1 MKKEYLPGYTGHI
14 PKKMGTCGITTG
26 EINRRLVTKEK
37 NNDVPED
44 TKVNIYMTAKE
55 MKLDSDKD
63 ELKYGANSKN
73 APTWIGGTTQGIYP
87 QHIPGYDGHVP
98 GIHSENMF
106 GESFAKITK
115 KAILGEEPK
124 GTDLSV
130 ENRYVSYY
138 KGSHNEKQNRRF
150 FEDPTLLKSTK
161 DKEHF
166 EQYVKPA
173 SANEPAPAPTGNP
186 YLLNVPTVGYM
197 GHRPV
202 YRPAIVAIGAQEGKH
217 FDLATTKAVYS
228 MEEEAAKGTIPQG
241 FAETL
246 KPETE
251 KNIPIVGYKGF
262 MPGFKARNFHGKTFR
277 ECAANSL
284 KLLNTLKGQ
293 QHI

>member
-37 NNDVPED
+37 NNEIPED
-44 TKVNIYMTAKE
+44 VKVNIYTTAKD
-55 MKLDSDKD
+55 MKLNSDKD

-124 GTDLSV
+124 GCDLSV
-130 ENRYVSYY
+130 ENRYLSYY

-150 FEDPTLLKSTK
+150 CMNLLKTYIVEDPTLLKSTK
-161 DKEHF
+161 DKEQF

-173 SANEPAPAPTGNP
+173 SAANEAAPAPTGNP
-186 YLLNVPTVGYM
+186 YLMNVPTVGYM
-197 GHRPV
+197 GHKPV
-202 YRPAIVAIGAQEGKH
+202 YRPAIVSIGAQEGKH
-217 FDLATTKAVYS
+217 FDLATTKAVYNL
-228 MEEEAAKGTIPQG
+228 EEEAAKGTIPQG
-241 FAETL
+241 FADTL
-246 KPETE
+246 KPDVLMN
-251 KNIPIVGYKGF
+251 KI
-262 MPGFKARNFHGKTFR
+262 
-277 ECAANSL
+277 
-284 KLLNTLKGQ
+284 
-293 QHI
+293 